1 MASSSALQSLIY
13 SSSPPKLQV
22 LDQLLLPSEKV
33 YVDVPDIV
41 TAWQTIHKMQI
52 RGAPLIAIVAVLGLA
67 VDLHKNSSE
76 LDQIETMIRSTHG
89 GDSAQHE
96 EACADAV
103 YAYIQGKMDYIAT
116 SRPTAVNL
124 FNALSELKDKVW
136 EAKTSDGTTS
146 ARQRMVQAIC
156 EHGEFMLERDIA
168 DCREI
173 GKHGAHEILKD
184 RHQDEL
190 PVTVMTICN
199 TGKLACAGYGTA
211 LGVVRALHELEKL
224 EKVVALETRPYNQ
237 GSRLTSFEILEDDLP
252 GTLICDSMAAAFM
265 KANNVAAIVV
275 GADRVAANGDTANKI
290 GTYALAVAAK
300 EHRIPLYVAAPFTT
314 LDLSLSNGEHIPIE
328 ERPPVELIQSSMAPE
343 NMAVWNPA

>member
-1 MASSSALQSLIY
+1 
-13 SSSPPKLQV
+13 
-22 LDQLLLPSEKV
+22 
-33 YVDVPDIV
+33 
-41 TAWQTIHKMQI
+41 MQI

-67 VDLHKNSSE
+67 VDLHKYSSE
-76 LDQIETMIRSTHG
+76 LDQIETTMIRSTHG
-89 GDSAQHE
+89 GDPEQQL

-136 EAKTSDGTTS
+136 EAKTNDSSPPTTS

-156 EHGEFMLERDIA
+156 EHGEFMLQRDIA
-168 DCREI
+168 DCLEI
-173 GKHGAHEILKD
+173 GKHGANEILKD
-184 RHQDEL
+184 RRHDEL

-224 EKVVALETRPYNQ
+224 DKVVALETRPYNQ
-237 GSRLTSFEILEDDLP
+237 GSRLTSFEILEDELP

-265 KANNVAAIVV
+265 KANNVAAVVV

-300 EHRIPLYVAAPFTT
+300 EHHIPLYVAAPFTT
-314 LDLSLSNGEHIPIE
+314 LDLSLPNGEHIPIE
-328 ERPPVELIQSSMAPE
+328 ERPPAELIQSSMAPE